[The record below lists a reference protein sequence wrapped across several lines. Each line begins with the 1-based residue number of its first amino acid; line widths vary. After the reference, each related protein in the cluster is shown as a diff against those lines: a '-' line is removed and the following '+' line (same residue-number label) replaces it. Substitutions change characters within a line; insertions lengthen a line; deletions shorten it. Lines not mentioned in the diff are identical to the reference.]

1 MTRHRVVL
9 LDVDGTL
16 VLCAGAGRRSLE
28 RAVAEELGLPGTD
41 LSSVRLDGSTDRL
54 IVRHA
59 MGLLGRPFDEAGCDR
74 LLLRYVDLLPG
85 ELHAPGYRILP
96 GVGAALELLRAR
108 GVAHGLCT
116 GNVRNGARLKLRH
129 GGLDGFFEWG
139 PDAVGG
145 FAEDGEVRARIVEA
159 AMRRAAAQVGPLA
172 PREVLVV
179 GDTPLDVQ
187 AGHEAGCEVLGVAT
201 GKYGR
206 EDLLACG
213 ADHVVET
220 LADPAA
226 LRLMLGSDSP

>member
-28 RAVAEELGLPGTD
+28 RAVAEELGLPATD

-59 MGLLGRPFDEAGCDR
+59 MALLGRPFDEAGCDR
-74 LLLRYVDLLPG
+74 LLLTYVGLLPA

-96 GVGAALELLRAR
+96 GVVTALELLRDR
-108 GVAHGLCT
+108 GVAHGVCT
-116 GNVRNGARLKLRH
+116 GNVREGARLKLRH

-139 PDAVGG
+139 ADAVGG

-159 AMRRAAAQVGPLA
+159 AIRRARARVGPFAL
-172 PREVLVV
+172 REVLVV

-201 GKYGR
+201 GKYDR
-206 EDLLACG
+206 DDLRAAG

-220 LADPAA
+220 LEDPAA
-226 LRLMLGSDSP
+226 LRLMLGSDGP